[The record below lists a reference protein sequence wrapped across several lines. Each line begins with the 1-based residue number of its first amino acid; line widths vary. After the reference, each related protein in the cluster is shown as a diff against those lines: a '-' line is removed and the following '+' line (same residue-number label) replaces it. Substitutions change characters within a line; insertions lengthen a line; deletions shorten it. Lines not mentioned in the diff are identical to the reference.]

1 MIIKFWWKNCPLL
14 RIIYNYK
21 ILFYNNSNK
30 QFKHKQMFYYN
41 SFFIHICIKNVP
53 YLLSRSI
60 LQTIF
65 RNEVPTVHEGRA
77 QDL

>member
-1 MIIKFWWKNCPLL
+1 
-14 RIIYNYK
+14 
-21 ILFYNNSNK
+21 
-30 QFKHKQMFYYN
+30 MFYYN

-65 RNEVPTVHEGRA
+65 RNEVAAVHEGRA